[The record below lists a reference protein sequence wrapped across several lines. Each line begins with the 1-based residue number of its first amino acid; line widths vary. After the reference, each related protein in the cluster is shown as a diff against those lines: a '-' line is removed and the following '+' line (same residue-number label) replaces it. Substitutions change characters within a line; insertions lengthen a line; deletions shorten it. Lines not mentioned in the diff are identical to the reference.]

1 MIKLSHSPSPEAITK
16 LKSLEEKRVQCLENG
31 QELPNS
37 VKKGYRHHTVKAAIR
52 QETCDKCAYCESK
65 VTHTYP
71 GDVEHIIPKSVRPD
85 LMLDFY
91 NLTFSCS
98 ACNNN
103 KRDYYSEDAPII
115 DPYKDDPE
123 SHMFACG
130 PLIMYRPGDTVGY
143 VTKQKLDLNRMP
155 LVERRK
161 ERLES
166 VTRLLDQVVRT
177 RNKSHRQVLI
187 EELYKECDKC
197 MEYSFVV
204 RAYIQMMLK
213 GMGEVGTAEAVPVQ

>member
-1 MIKLSHSPSPEAITK
+1 MIKLSHTPSPEAIAK
-16 LKSLEEKRVQCLENG
+16 LKLLEKKRAQYQEKEQK
-31 QELPNS
+31 LPVS
-37 VKKGYRHHTVKAAIR
+37 VEKGYRHHAVKAALR

-65 VTHTYP
+65 VTHAYP

-98 ACNNN
+98 TCNNN
-103 KRDYYSEDAPII
+103 KREYYSEDAPII

-123 SHMFACG
+123 EHIFACG
-130 PLIMYRPGDTVGY
+130 PLIMNRPGDTVGY
-143 VTKQKLDLNRMP
+143 VSKQKLDLNRMS

-166 VTRLLDQVVRT
+166 VARIIDQIQRT
-177 RNKSHRQVLI
+177 TNKALRQVLL
-187 EELYKECDKC
+187 EELHKECDKC
-197 MEYSFVV
+197 MEFSFVV
-204 RAYIQMMLK
+204 RAYVQVTLK
-213 GMGEVGTAEAVPVQ
+213 MMGEIDTTKSVAI